1 MKLCEN
7 NKEMK
12 LLICPKHLDYLHLSS
27 LMNDG
32 DECVDDDDDYSGAFD
47 NNDNDEDA
55 NKYDDADNKVD
66 DGVDNG
72 DG

>member
-1 MKLCEN
+1 
-7 NKEMK
+7 
-12 LLICPKHLDYLHLSS
+12 
-27 LMNDG
+27 MNYG

-72 DG
+72 DGWVYWSYW